1 MLAVARS
8 FGFPAWFA
16 DTGGAQNRCAQTL
29 RAFFPVLAALLGHTT
44 RPGENAETMSPLL
57 MAGKLAVPKRGQPVD
72 KRIRLWVG
80 WQASDSGK
88 MEGDMIKRFQQFHQ
102 FFVMI
107 FENK

>member
-16 DTGGAQNRCAQTL
+16 DTGGVQNRCAQTL
-29 RAFFPVLAALLGHTT
+29 HAFSPGAGCTA
-44 RPGENAETMSPLL
+44 RPHNKARGEAETMSPLL